1 MKYILAILLSLF
13 LVSCGEGDF
22 DSRIKYT
29 KLESIWFHENDRYSI
44 TVLENGILNNIA
56 VSMHHPGD
64 GSFVYVDG
72 SDPAWAEVTY
82 SKAGGGSDGVY
93 ASRIE
98 IHVKDASTITGGG
111 WNHGKFGSGST
122 RKID

>member
-1 MKYILAILLSLF
+1 MKYFLAIILAFS
-13 LVSCGEGDF
+13 LVSCDDGDF
-22 DSRIKYT
+22 DSRIKYS
-29 KLESIWFHENDRYSI
+29 KLESVWFHESERYSI

-56 VSMHHPGD
+56 VPSHRRND
-64 GSFVYVDG
+64 GTVVYVDG

-82 SKAGGGSDGVY
+82 SKEGGGSVY

-122 RKID
+122 QKID